1 MPRDGVRSKADIGE
15 DAMSEDTQARPAIS
29 QGNLSAWA
37 AAWNSM
43 GRYADRLERENASLT
58 ARVAELERD
67 AGRYRWL
74 RTPKV
79 GHHQVMFWMSEPARY
94 VSLDW
99 NELDAAID
107 AARGTE

>member
-1 MPRDGVRSKADIGE
+1 MSDKNVARWTTADI
-15 DAMSEDTQARPAIS
+15 QPAEH
-29 QGNLSAWA
+29 GGFVCYGDYLT
-37 AAWNSM
+37 
-43 GRYADRLERENASLT
+43 LERENAALT